1 MTRLKNIGQ
10 PAIPKLIDSLTQAQ
24 TPDLIPDILAALV
37 DNTTISLFAKYLT
50 AADSRI
56 AAGVAKAFTKAM
68 TYDPNRLVQLLTD
81 PRMPKKDLAQI
92 LVHHKDRLDL
102 KILLSFVDTA
112 DRESR
117 GILWRLVD
125 YVATVD
131 SVPALMRYTDSED
144 ATVRLNMVRI
154 LARFRTEIVRDTF
167 LRLLAD
173 PHKQVRQ
180 TALEGLESM
189 PPPLAVGPICHLL
202 CDQEPTIQ
210 LKARALLLKLGDPQT
225 PSHLKELLEDDAE
238 AVRQRAVE
246 ILKSVVTPDGLHCL
260 LAAFQDTEEPIR
272 VRALVTLGS
281 LGGPKLLDAVLP
293 LLQERDRGVRG
304 CAVEVVKWAKDARA
318 FDALVTALDDDDM
331 TVKEHAAAALA
342 ALGDRRAVAPLLCL
356 LEQEPQGSLMAVRA
370 LVALNDR
377 QAIRPLLARLQH
389 VDAPMS
395 QEILH
400 ALGTLT
406 DVEHAA
412 EVWEALMAMRGTADP
427 EVRALAN
434 ATATTIISRFGDKA
448 VRRNAPTDIKSM
460 VFIAPGLHQE
470 GKNLRVSSGGRGASP
485 RPELVTAGVTLN
497 SGTTA
502 DGYVNVE
509 ALAPGMVLEG
519 RYQFL
524 RYVGRGGFGTVVLV
538 EDTMVGEEIILKLLN
553 SQVAMDENA
562 VKRFI
567 YELRYAR
574 RISHENVIRIYDFLT
589 LGRSYAI
596 SMEYFPSHSLADELQ
611 DGVPL
616 TPKRG
621 LKIVWD
627 ICRGIGSAHQLG
639 IVHRDLKPPNI
650 LLNDNNLV
658 KVVDFGLAAA
668 SQAESRLTKTGV
680 LLGTP
685 TYMAPEQVRNRAIDV
700 RTDIYSLGI
709 IMYEMFTGR
718 PPYAADDPMSVLFQH
733 IEGKPMPPREI
744 QPDLPAA
751 IEGMILKAMEVE
763 PANRFQTMDDLRKGI
778 VALSKN
784 YMRE

>member
-1 MTRLKNIGQ
+1 
-10 PAIPKLIDSLTQAQ
+10 
-24 TPDLIPDILAALV
+24 V
-37 DNTTISLFAKYLT
+37 SLFAKYLT

-56 AAGVAKAFTKAM
+56 AAGVGKAFTKAM

-92 LVHHKDRLDL
+92 LAHHKDRLDL
-102 KILLSFVDTA
+102 KTLLSFVDTA

-117 GILWRLVD
+117 GLLWRLVD
-125 YVATVD
+125 YLATVD
-131 SVPALMRYTDSED
+131 AAPVLIRYTQNED
-144 ATVRLNMVRI
+144 ATVRLNMIRI
-154 LARFRTEIVRDTF
+154 LARFQTEMVRDTF
-167 LRLLAD
+167 LQLLSD

-189 PPPLAVGPICHLL
+189 PRPVAVGPICHLL
-202 CDQEPTIQ
+202 RDQEPTIQ
-210 LKARALLLKLGDPQT
+210 LKAKDLLLKLGDPQT
-225 PSHLKELLEDDAE
+225 PAHLAELLQDDAE
-238 AVRQRAVE
+238 PVRQRAVE
-246 ILKSVVTPDGLHCL
+246 ILKSVATPEGLQRL
-260 LAAFQDTEEPIR
+260 LMTFQDTAEP
-272 VRALVTLGS
+272 VRARAIATLGG

-293 LLQERDRGVRG
+293 LLKAGEGFVRG
-304 CAVEVVKWAKDARA
+304 CAVEITKWAKDGRA
-318 FDALVTALDDDDM
+318 FDDLVAALEDLDM
-331 TVKEHAAAALA
+331 TVKERAAAALA
-342 ALGDRRAVAPLLCL
+342 ALGDRRAVAPLLRL
-356 LEQEPQGSLMAVRA
+356 LEQEPQVALIAVRA
-370 LVALNDR
+370 LVALHDR
-377 QAIRPLLARLQH
+377 QAIRPLLTRLQSA
-389 VDAPMS
+389 DATMS
-395 QEILH
+395 RELLH

-406 DVEHAA
+406 DVEHAT
-412 EVWEALMAMRGTADP
+412 EVWEALMVMRDTAAP
-427 EVRALAN
+427 EVRVLAN

-448 VRRNAPTDIKSM
+448 VRRNAPADIKSM
-460 VFIAPGLHQE
+460 AFIAPGLHQE
-470 GKNLRVSSGGRGASP
+470 DKNIRVSSGGRGASP
-485 RPELVTAGVTLN
+485 RPELVTAGVTFN
-497 SGTTA
+497 TGATA
-502 DGYVNVE
+502 EGYVNVE
-509 ALAPGMVLEG
+509 ALAPGMVLES
-519 RYQFL
+519 RYRFI
-524 RYVGRGGFGTVVLV
+524 RHVGRGGFGTVVLF

-553 SQVAMDENA
+553 PQVAMDENA

-567 YELRYAR
+567 HELRYAR

-589 LGRSYAI
+589 LGKSYAI

-616 TPKRG
+616 NSKRG

-650 LLNDNNLV
+650 LLNDNHLV

-685 TYMAPEQVRNRAIDV
+685 TYMAPEQVRNRTIDV
-700 RTDIYSLGI
+700 RTDVYSLGI

-718 PPYAADDPMSVLFQH
+718 PPYAADDPMSILFQH
-733 IEGKPMPPREI
+733 IEGKPTPPREI
-744 QPDLPAA
+744 QPDLSPA

-763 PANRFQTMDDLRKGI
+763 PAKRFQTMDELRKGI